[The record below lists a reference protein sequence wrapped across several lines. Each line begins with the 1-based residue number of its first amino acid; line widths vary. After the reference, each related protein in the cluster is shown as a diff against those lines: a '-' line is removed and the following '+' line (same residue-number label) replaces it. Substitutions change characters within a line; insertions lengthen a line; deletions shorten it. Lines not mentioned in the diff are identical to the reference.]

1 MHELPVTQSIVN
13 ICLEEAEKNGV
24 KRIDKIN
31 IVEGELSD
39 MVPESISMYFELLTK
54 DTPLMG
60 ATLNIKKVPGKIK
73 CLDCGAEE
81 DYVKGV
87 FNCRNCGSN
96 KVRISGGREFYIDS
110 MEAEDDGN

>member
-13 ICLEEAEKNGV
+13 ICLEEANKNGV

-60 ATLNIKKVPGKIK
+60 AILNIKKVPGKINCK
-73 CLDCGAEE
+73 DCGAEN
-81 DYVKGV
+81 DYEKGI
-87 FNCRNCGSN
+87 FTCRNCGSDN
-96 KVRISGGREFYIDS
+96 IRISGGKEFYIDS
-110 MEAEDDGN
+110 IEVDD